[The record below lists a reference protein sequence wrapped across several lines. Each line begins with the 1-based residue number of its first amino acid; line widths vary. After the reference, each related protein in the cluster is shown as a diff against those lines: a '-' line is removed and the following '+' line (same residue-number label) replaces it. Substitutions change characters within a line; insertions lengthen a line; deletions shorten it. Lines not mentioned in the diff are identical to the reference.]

1 MMRRGT
7 TLTSALVLFGLVAYG
22 CATSVNP
29 GGEPPA
35 GAGGGGGGEG
45 GAGGQT
51 SSSAGTTSS
60 GPQTSSSTAS
70 STSTASGGPICGDG
84 LCDPGETCQACPA
97 DCGSCCGDSVCA
109 GGETCQTCPA
119 DCGVCCGDGVCAGG
133 ETCQTCPTDCDCCG
147 NGICDANECT
157 FCPFDCGDCCGNG
170 VCDFLEDCQICAT
183 DCGPGCCPTPSPG
196 DPTGPS
202 IFLFTNYDGG
212 PITVSVD
219 ADVPNIVLG
228 FVSYEGMT
236 VTITGPY
243 AGNVVAVHYAGYNDL
258 PGTTVAGV
266 APGIVSILQLPPVTL
281 SDPSGWPNMVCNA
294 GGGCGDQGGC
304 NTAAQAKD
312 YFVSKFAGQI
322 VSHACQYGVFAGA
335 LSTSAVSVC
344 N

>member
-1 MMRRGT
+1 MTRGT
-7 TLTSALVLFGLVAYG
+7 NLTAALVLVGLVAYG

-29 GGEPPA
+29 DNEPPA
-35 GAGGGGGGEG
+35 GAGGGDGGGG

-51 SSSAGTTSS
+51 SSSVGTTSS
-60 GPQTSSSTAS
+60 GSQTSSSTAS
-70 STSTASGGPICGDG
+70 SMSTSSGGPTCGDG
-84 LCDPGETCQACPA
+84 E
-97 DCGSCCGDSVCA
+97 CA
-109 GGETCQTCPA
+109 PGETCQTCAA
-119 DCGVCCGDGVCAGG
+119 DCGGCCGDGVCAGG
-133 ETCQTCPTDCDCCG
+133 ETCQSCPTDCDCCG
-147 NGICDANECT
+147 NGTCEANECM
-157 FCPFDCGDCCGNG
+157 FCPSDCDGCCGDG
-170 VCDFLEDCQICAT
+170 VCDFTEDCQSCAS

-219 ADVPNIVLG
+219 TDLPNIVLG

-243 AGNVVAVHYAGYNDL
+243 AGNVTAVHYAGYNDP
-258 PGTTVAGV
+258 PGMTVAGV
-266 APGIVSILQLPPVTL
+266 APAIVSILQFPPVTL
-281 SDPSGWPNMVCNA
+281 SDPAGSPSMVCNL

-312 YFVSKFAGQI
+312 YFVSQFAGNI
-322 VSHACQYGVFAGA
+322 ASHACQYGSFAGA
-335 LSTSAVSVC
+335 LSTSTVAVC